1 MRLMKVW
8 LLFAI
13 ALVMTSSLASAQST
27 NGAISGRVLD
37 QTDLPLP
44 GVTVTVEGPNLQGPR
59 SAVTSANGDYIVPL
73 LPPGSYTVTFELSGF
88 QRKQSTVTL
97 APSQS
102 LPANAVLGAAGIS
115 ETVDVVGTSTVN
127 PLDGSVIAT
136 RIRQDDMANLPVT
149 RDITSIML
157 MAPGVHPTGPSGNFS
172 IAGAMS
178 FDNLYLVNGVTV
190 NENLRGQAQQ
200 NLVIEDA
207 IEETTIATGGVSAEF
222 GRFGGGVINVIT
234 KSGGNNLS
242 GSFRTGL
249 SNDDWRALVPKRTG
263 DPFANDSRVDKIV
276 PTYEYTAGGPVLRD
290 RLWFFTAGRV
300 QKQEQNRQLVI
311 TNIPYTNTVK
321 SERFEFKGT
330 YSLDQ
335 NHRVQGGFTKVSV
348 AQLNNT
354 FSTAASMDLNSLEDR
369 KLPEDLFTVNYTGV
383 LTPALSIEARYSA
396 RNLTFEGSG
405 AKFTDPIKGTLLI
418 TPAGRRYWSA
428 TFCGVCTPE
437 QRDNKDIFVKA
448 NYFLSTRD
456 YGAHAFVVGVDNFD
470 DKREANNHQ
479 SGSDFRILNADAIV
493 QGTSLTPQFISG
505 STIIQWNP
513 IFVESE
519 GSTFKTLSFFLN
531 DNWRVTDRLTANA
544 GIRFDKNNGVGSNGV
559 KIADGSSFSPRFGMV
574 WDPTGTGEWSVTGST
589 AKYTSALITSIAD
602 QTSPAGNADQYRF
615 VYRGPSINADPAG
628 PLVATEAALQQLF
641 AWYNTSGGATLPQTG
656 TPSVR
661 GVSPQILDSLD
672 SPGVWEYSG
681 GVARQFGARAALR
694 ADATYRTF
702 GNFYVA
708 RTDTSTGIVADT
720 RSFAPPSVQGRLYD
734 LAIIENESSGLLHRE
749 YAGVTFQAQYRFGTM
764 VDVGANYTL
773 SHLWGNVDG
782 ENITSG
788 PITDSSLQYPE
799 YKESEW
805 NFPDGNLSSDQRHRS
820 RFWINYNI
828 PWVQGLALG
837 LVQALESGV
846 PYSASNQNGT
856 ANGVNPQPYVTNPG
870 YRTPPDGV
878 STQYYFTARDAFLTE
893 GQRRTDLA
901 VNYQHRIPG
910 AGRLQVF
917 GQLQVVNVFNQFQ
930 LCGCGGSVFVN
941 GGNVAN
947 GSIDTTV
954 RTPVTNS
961 TLYQP
966 FNPFTTTP
974 VQGVNW
980 DYGTNFGKALN
991 RFAYTTPRQIRLGFG
1006 VRF

>member
-13 ALVMTSSLASAQST
+13 ALAMTGSLANAQST

-37 QTDLPLP
+37 QTELPLP

-73 LPPGSYTVTFELSGF
+73 LPSGSYTVTFELSGF
-88 QRKQSTVTL
+88 QRKQSSVTL
-97 APSQS
+97 ALAQTLS
-102 LPANAVLGAAGIS
+102 LNAELGTAGIS
-115 ETVDVVGTSTVN
+115 ETVDVVGTATVN

-136 RIRQDDMANLPVT
+136 RISQDVISNLAVT
-149 RDITSIML
+149 RDITSIMI

-207 IEETTIATGGVSAEF
+207 IEETTIASGGVSAEF
-222 GRFGGGVINVIT
+222 GRFGGGVVNVIT
-234 KSGGNNLS
+234 KSGGNDLS

-249 SNDDWRALVPKRTG
+249 ANDDWRALVPKRAG
-263 DPFANDSRVDKIV
+263 DPFANDSTVDKVI
-276 PTYEYTAGGPVLRD
+276 PTYEYTAGGPVVRD
-290 RLWFFTAGRV
+290 RLWFFTAGRI
-300 QKQEQNRQLVI
+300 QKQETNRQLVI
-311 TNIPYTNTVK
+311 TNIPYTFTQK

-335 NHRVQGGFTKVSV
+335 NHRFQGAYTKVGF

-354 FSTAASMDLNSLEDR
+354 FSQTQSMDLNSLEDR
-369 KLPEDLFTVNYTGV
+369 KLPEDLFTINYTGV

-405 AKFTDPIKGTLLI
+405 AKFTDPIKGTLLVDLS
-418 TPAGRRYWSA
+418 GRRYWSA

-437 QRDNKDIFVKA
+437 QRDNKDFFVKA

-456 YGAHAFVVGVDNFD
+456 YGAHAFVVGFDNFD

-479 SGSDFRILNADAIV
+479 SGSDFRIVNAPAIV
-493 QGTSLTPQFISG
+493 QGTALTPQFISG
-505 STIIQWNP
+505 TTQIQWNP
-513 IFVESE
+513 IFLESE
-519 GSTFKTLSFFLN
+519 GSNFKTLSFFVN
-531 DNWRVTDRLTANA
+531 DNWRVTDRITANA
-544 GIRFDKNNGVGSNGV
+544 GIRFDKNNGVGSDGV
-559 KIADGSSFSPRFGMV
+559 TIADGSSFSPRFGLV
-574 WDPTGTGEWSVTGST
+574 WDPTGGGEWQVTGSA

-602 QTSPAGNADQYRF
+602 QTSPAGNSDSYRF
-615 VYRGPSINADPAG
+615 VYTGPSINANATG
-628 PLVATEAALQQLF
+628 PLVSTETAIEQLF
-641 AWYNTSGGATLPQTG
+641 AWYNANGGATLPLAS

-661 GVSPQILDSLD
+661 GVSPQIFDSLD
-672 SPGVWEYSG
+672 SPSVWEYSG
-681 GVARQFGARAALR
+681 GVARQFGARASLR
-694 ADATYRTF
+694 ADATYRSL
-702 GNFYVA
+702 GDFYVA

-773 SHLWGNVDG
+773 SRTWGNVDG
-782 ENITSG
+782 ENVASG

-799 YKESEW
+799 YKEGEW
-805 NFPDGNLSSDQRHRS
+805 NYPDADLSSDQRHRA
-820 RFWINYNI
+820 RLWINYNL
-828 PWVQGLALG
+828 PWVQGLGLS

-856 ANGVNPQPYVTNPG
+856 FNGVDPRLSVTNPG
-870 YRTPPDGV
+870 YRTPPDGAA
-878 STQYYFTARDAFLTE
+878 TQYYFTARDAFRTE
-893 GQRRTDLA
+893 GQRRTDFA

-910 AGRLQVF
+910 AGRLQVV
-917 GQLQVVNVFNQFQ
+917 GQLQVVNLFNQFQ

-947 GSIDTTV
+947 GNIDTTA
-954 RTPVTNS
+954 RTAVTNAA
-961 TLYQP
+961 LYQP

-974 VQGVNW
+974 VQGVHW

-991 RFAYTTPRQIRLGFG
+991 RFAYTTPRQVRVSFGIRF
-1006 VRF
+1006 